1 MSQRYIRV
9 LVAWLN
15 LFFKKVIFRSQ
26 NTFLVILRL
35 FRRSSCHEVASG
47 GKERIFRDHGLALST
62 QPCQCNQEEPTSMVV
77 SLAVPLQSGAS
88 QPGTSTQP
96 LTSRA
101 VDGRLNGEVSDTQHP
116 HNSILSGRYSM
127 PEPSTI
133 SPQSAEPEQPEYSD
147 ITLTPIVPTQI
158 KRYDRNVTMY
168 ASHTF
173 RVQLF
178 SSASQFMP
186 IHGI

>member
-9 LVAWLN
+9 LITWLN
-15 LFFKKVIFRSQ
+15 LFFKKVTFRSQ

-35 FRRSSCHEVASG
+35 FRRSSYHEVASG
-47 GKERIFRDHGLALST
+47 GKERIFRDHGLTLST
-62 QPCQCNQEEPTSMVV
+62 QPYQCNQEMPTFVAV
-77 SLAVPLQSGAS
+77 SLSVPLQSGAS

-101 VDGRLNGEVSDTQHP
+101 VDGRLNGEVSDT
-116 HNSILSGRYSM
+116 
-127 PEPSTI
+127 
-133 SPQSAEPEQPEYSD
+133 EYSD